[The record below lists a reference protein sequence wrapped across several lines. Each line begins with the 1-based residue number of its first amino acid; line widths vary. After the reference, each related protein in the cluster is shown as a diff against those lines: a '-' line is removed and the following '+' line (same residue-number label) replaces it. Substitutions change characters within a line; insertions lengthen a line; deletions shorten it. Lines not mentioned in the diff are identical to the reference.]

1 MLVVLYMMTIVFI
14 IGGFILYRKEKVQK
28 ITSRKSYINGVSG
41 TAALDITEEDDE
53 KDRSLFQRII
63 EPKLKEFKRR
73 FRRQMPNKKQ
83 EKLELKLMR
92 AGNPMGLTPFEYRL
106 VQMILYLLI
115 PFLFSVLAL
124 IGNLSFGRGLFVAVL
139 GLGLA
144 AYLPVVYLRMKTAT
158 RYTEAVKELPDF
170 IDLLAVSMEAGLGFD
185 SALGK
190 VVSKQE
196 GVLSKEFRRCLEELK
211 LGKTRRQALSGV
223 RERLEVDDVKLLVG
237 SIIQAEQLGVGM
249 VQTLRVQ
256 SDEVRERRKQRAEE
270 QAMKAPIKML
280 FPLVLFI
287 FPCIFIVLLGPAVIE
302 IIGMFSSR

>member
-1 MLVVLYMMTIVFI
+1 MYMMTII
-14 IGGFILYRKEKVQK
+14 LLIGGFVLYRREMSQKVS
-28 ITSRKSYINGVSG
+28 SRKSYVYGFEG
-41 TAALDITEEDDE
+41 TAAVDVAEEEED
-53 KDRSLFQRII
+53 KRSLFQRLIQ
-63 EPKLKEFKRR
+63 PKLKVFKRQ
-73 FRRQMPNKKQ
+73 FRRNIPSEKQ
-83 EKLELKLMR
+83 EKLELKLLR
-92 AGNPMGLTPFEYRL
+92 AGNPMGLSPFEYRL
-106 VQMILYLLI
+106 VQLILYVSFPL
-115 PFLFSVLAL
+115 LFSILAI
-124 IGNLSFGRGLFVAVL
+124 IGNASFGRVLFMILL

-185 SALGK
+185 SALSK

-196 GVLSKEFRRCLEELK
+196 GVLSNEFRRCLEELK
-211 LGKTRRQALSGV
+211 LGKTRKEALSGI
-223 RERLEVDDVKLLVG
+223 RERLEVDDIKLLIG

-256 SDEVRERRKQRAEE
+256 SEEIRERRKQRAEE

-287 FPCIFIVLLGPAVIE
+287 FPCIFIVLLGPA
-302 IIGMFSSR
+302 IIQIVEMFANQ

>member
-1 MLVVLYMMTIVFI
+1 MVAVMYMMTII
-14 IGGFILYRKEKVQK
+14 LLIGGFVLYRREMSQKVS
-28 ITSRKSYINGVSG
+28 SRKSYVYGFEG
-41 TAALDITEEDDE
+41 TAAVDVAEEEED
-53 KDRSLFQRII
+53 KRSLFQRLIQ
-63 EPKLKEFKRR
+63 PKLKVFKRQ
-73 FRRQMPNKKQ
+73 FRRNIPSEKQ
-83 EKLELKLMR
+83 EKLELKLLR
-92 AGNPMGLTPFEYRL
+92 AGNPMGLSPFEYRL
-106 VQMILYLLI
+106 VQLILYVSFPL
-115 PFLFSVLAL
+115 LFSILAI
-124 IGNLSFGRGLFVAVL
+124 IGNASFGRVLFMILL

-185 SALGK
+185 SALSK

-196 GVLSKEFRRCLEELK
+196 GVLSNEFRRCLEELK
-211 LGKTRRQALSGV
+211 LGKTRKEALSGI
-223 RERLEVDDVKLLVG
+223 RERLEVDDIKLLIG

-256 SDEVRERRKQRAEE
+256 SEEIRERRKQRAEE

-287 FPCIFIVLLGPAVIE
+287 FPCIFIVLLGPA
-302 IIGMFSSR
+302 IIQIVEMFANQ